1 MAQGPKTPVIGRL
14 TDAQSKA
21 PIAGAQVKLGNA
33 NTLTDEN
40 GQFQLGKFPQGN
52 YSLSISSLGYKTYQN
67 TVAVGNKALDLSLYN
82 QPHFQRLN

>member
-1 MAQGPKTPVIGRL
+1 MKKFLGTSAFVMLTLFTLAQGPKTLVAGKL

-40 GQFQLGKFPQGN
+40 GYFQLGKFPKGS
-52 YSLSISSLGYKTYQN
+52 Y
-67 TVAVGNKALDLSLYN
+67 
-82 QPHFQRLN
+82 